1 MNVWHVSHDSLKSV
15 PIVPIDLRSATPHHI
30 TVSSY
35 IQSIS
40 DVRIHDEEKQ
50 KTPTYSIHFSLP
62 HRNKILKLESFRLNP
77 MTSKKRRRPIKRN
90 SKRRRSIKRI
100 GTIFDADSL
109 SKRRLRKAIR
119 AVHGGAALLF
129 VANDRNTLR
138 KKKTQAIALGAAK
151 RSVLTELVK
160 KTPQAADNRI
170 CVWLSNKRHRFGRR
184 PQLVTKDKLLRKRV
198 RAILS

>member
-1 MNVWHVSHDSLKSV
+1 
-15 PIVPIDLRSATPHHI
+15 
-30 TVSSY
+30 
-35 IQSIS
+35 
-40 DVRIHDEEKQ
+40 
-50 KTPTYSIHFSLP
+50 
-62 HRNKILKLESFRLNP
+62 
-77 MTSKKRRRPIKRN
+77 MTSKKQKRRRPIKRN

-109 SKRRLRKAIR
+109 SKRRLRKAVR
-119 AVHGGAALLF
+119 AAAGAALLF